1 MTFMEEDKTLA
12 EVLVVDDHS
21 LILEGICR
29 VLNRIPCVRVADAV
43 TSGTQASALISRRD
57 YDLYILDVSLPDMS
71 GFDLI
76 TLIKRVNPDAR
87 IIINTMHEEI
97 WMVNR
102 LAQSGVNAILLKSAD
117 TSEMEAAVP
126 CVLAG
131 DTYTCPRF
139 ESIRQK
145 LHRSSSRLSAKDQ
158 PTNREL
164 EVLRAIAR
172 GMSTLEIAAAMNIT
186 ENTVETFRR
195 RLINKFDA
203 KNSIDLIMKAI
214 AGGWIDVQ

>member
-1 MTFMEEDKTLA
+1 MDEDKITA

-29 VLNRIPCVRVADAV
+29 VLNRIPGVCVADAV
-43 TSGTQASALISRRD
+43 TSGIQASALISRRD
-57 YDLYILDVSLPDMS
+57 YDLYILDVSMPDMS

-76 TLIKRVNPDAR
+76 ALIRRMNPDAR

-117 TSEMEAAVP
+117 SSEMEAAVP

-131 DTYTCPRF
+131 GTYTCSRF

-145 LHRSSSRLSAKDQ
+145 LYRSSSKLHAKDK

-164 EVLRAIAR
+164 EVLKDIAK
-172 GMSTLEIAAAMNIT
+172 GMSTLEIAADLHVT